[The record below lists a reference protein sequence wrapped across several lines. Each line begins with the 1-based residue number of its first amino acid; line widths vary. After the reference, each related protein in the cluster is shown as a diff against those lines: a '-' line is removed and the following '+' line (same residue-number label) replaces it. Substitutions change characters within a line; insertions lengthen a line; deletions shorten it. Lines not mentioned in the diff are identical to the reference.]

1 MLADNE
7 EGKKKTNIW
16 LSWLRCMGKIIHKQK
31 VNNKHSPFFIFV
43 NK

>member
-7 EGKKKTNIW
+7 EEKKSNIR
-16 LSWLRCMGKIIHKQK
+16 LSSAEVHGEKIHKQK